1 MNMKASSPGGPK
13 RIQISN
19 LFKSSVKEVFVL
31 FVHKIDIF
39 STELVTI
46 YLDDSTT
53 HRSGIMTN
61 LVHSYDNI

>member
-39 STELVTI
+39 STERDMREVFFARKQCCI
-46 YLDDSTT
+46 DF
-53 HRSGIMTN
+53 N
-61 LVHSYDNI
+61 F